1 MKLNGAGFATW
12 RSVFF
17 TWQLER
23 LQSFYPRAMWMQK
36 FCIGLRGDWTSAWNK
51 NPLGYKTD
59 KLHQGQEI
67 PWAESSWRLK
77 EEIITY
83 ACPALTLAF
92 LGALLGTEHRASWS
106 RGLNHL
112 GHFHILTGD
121 TDGLWMKYSLFIIRA
136 ELTLT
141 MALWELFC
149 FLKGPGLS
157 PHWEEAVPPEHPI
170 SLAVALQGGQVSKS
184 TLPHLN
190 ITKLQHQLSQ
200 NLRNRETIP
209 VAAQ

>member
-1 MKLNGAGFATW
+1 
-12 RSVFF
+12 
-17 TWQLER
+17 
-23 LQSFYPRAMWMQK
+23 MQK
-36 FCIGLRGDWTSAWNK
+36 VYTGLRGDWTSAWNR

-67 PWAESSWRLK
+67 PRAENSWRLK

-92 LGALLGTEHRASWS
+92 LGALLGTEHWARQS

-112 GHFHILTGD
+112 GHFYILTGD

-136 ELTLT
+136 EITLT
-141 MALWELFC
+141 TSLWELLC
-149 FLKGPGLS
+149 FLKGPGPALDQ
-157 PHWEEAVPPEHPI
+157 EEAVPPEHPI
-170 SLAVALQGGQVSKS
+170 SLAVTLQGGQVSKS

-190 ITKLQHQLSQ
+190 NAKLQHQNSQ
-200 NLRNRETIP
+200 NLRNRETILV
-209 VAAQ
+209 VAQ